1 MDEFFMKKA
10 IDLAKKASLYG
21 DVPIGALVV
30 YDGIIVGRG
39 YNKKEYYQNALYH
52 AEIEALNQASQS
64 LKRWW
69 LEGCSLY
76 VTLEPCSMCAG
87 AIVNTRVSR
96 LIYGAKNKR
105 FGAIES
111 SINLLDSPASN
122 HKVQVKPGVLEEEC
136 GLLLTNFFKNLRE
149 EKKKE

>member
-10 IDLAKKASLYG
+10 INLAKKASLYG

-39 YNKKEYYQNALYH
+39 YNKKEYHQNALYH
-52 AEIEALNQASQS
+52 AEIEALNQANQS

-122 HKVQVKPGVLEEEC
+122 HKVQVTSGVLEEEC
-136 GLLLTNFFKNLRE
+136 GLLLTNFFKKLRE
-149 EKKKE
+149 EKKNE